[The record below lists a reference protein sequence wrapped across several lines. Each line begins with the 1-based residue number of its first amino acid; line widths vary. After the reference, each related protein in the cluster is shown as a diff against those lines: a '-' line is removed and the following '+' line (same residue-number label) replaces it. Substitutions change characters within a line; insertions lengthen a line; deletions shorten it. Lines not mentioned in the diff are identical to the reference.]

1 MEAKGKDTYSLPLTS
16 EDIYDFCYWAVS
28 REGNKGPQ
36 DVSTKTLE
44 KYLHTRNIGLATL
57 TLIRKRFPIKVIRG
71 MENLD
76 WNKLKDLL
84 EKLFKK
90 TLDHENYFARLEES
104 LRFVI
109 LAGYYQAAAI
119 VTDEKEQNNEA

>member
-1 MEAKGKDTYSLPLTS
+1 LIANLITNKSAHSPSLKHSILL
-16 EDIYDFCYWAVS
+16 
-28 REGNKGPQ
+28 N
-36 DVSTKTLE
+36 
-44 KYLHTRNIGLATL
+44 HTCNIGLATL

-90 TLDHENYFARLEES
+90 TLDHENYFARLEAS